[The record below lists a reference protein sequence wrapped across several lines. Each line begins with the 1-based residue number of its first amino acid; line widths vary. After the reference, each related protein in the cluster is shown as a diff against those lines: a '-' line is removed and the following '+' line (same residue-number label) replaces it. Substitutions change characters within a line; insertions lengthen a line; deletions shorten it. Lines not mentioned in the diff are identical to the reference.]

1 MWVKFTALSS
11 ILSHLLLSISLVE
24 AFIRCYDTGNFT
36 INSTYGKNRDLI
48 LASLP
53 PNVSAKGGFFTA
65 NVGQNA
71 YKVYALGM
79 CRGDSSRD
87 DCYKCVNSTIHD
99 LKANCPNQKE
109 ALSWEGQPCHVHY
122 ADRSFYGTLEEL
134 GNPEAGYNTGDI
146 KSNLTEFDT
155 IWESLMDTV
164 VRNASNG
171 SSTLK
176 YATGEADFTVFQK
189 IYALMQ
195 CTPDLSHEDCD
206 SCLRQSVSNYESCCH
221 GKQGGYVTRPSC
233 YFRWDLYPFYS
244 ITTPSPSPDIKDE
257 TKQNKPIWI
266 PLGGSLSA
274 TLGLALFSACGFFIW
289 RRRNG
294 QEDKGQEVRLLDLV
308 MGSVPRGNSSENFD
322 LQNIGR
328 SQEFPSIQL
337 NILQA
342 ATNNFCDENKL
353 GQGGFG
359 PVYKGTLADGKEI
372 AVKRLSRTSGQ
383 GLLEFKNE
391 VMLIAKLQHRNL
403 VRLLGCCLEKNE
415 KLLVYEFMP
424 NKSLDMFLFDSSLPA
439 QLVWQKRFN
448 IIKGTA
454 RGIMYLHEDSRLRI
468 IHRDLKASNVLLD
481 HEMNPKISD
490 FGMAKIFGRDQN
502 EANTNRVVGT
512 YGYMAPEY
520 AMEGLFSV
528 KSDVFSFGVLLLE
541 IISGKRNNGFHLSEC
556 GESLLTFA
564 WKLWS
569 KGEGMELLDKHLV
582 ESSVPNEVLKCIQIG
597 LLCVQSDPADRPTM
611 STVVAMLGSDT
622 ITVPLPA
629 KPAFY
634 VGRFIAES
642 VQPNSSDKICSVNE
656 VTISNM
662 SPR

>member
-556 GESLLTFA
+556 GESLLTFNCRRGNYGPKEKEWSYWISILLSRVCPMRSLNA
-564 WKLWS
+564 SKL
-569 KGEGMELLDKHLV
+569 GYCAC
-582 ESSVPNEVLKCIQIG
+582 NQIRQTDQ
-597 LLCVQSDPADRPTM
+597 LCQQW
-611 STVVAMLGSDT
+611 L
-622 ITVPLPA
+622 
-629 KPAFY
+629 
-634 VGRFIAES
+634 
-642 VQPNSSDKICSVNE
+642 QC
-656 VTISNM
+656 
-662 SPR
+662 